1 MTIESMNI
9 DLETKS
15 GTDIT
20 KAGVYRY
27 AEDPE
32 FDILLFGVSINH
44 GPVNVYDLA
53 LGDTLPEEIITA
65 LTDCKVIKHAYN
77 ASFERVCLSYW
88 LKKHYPQHAPE
99 TYLNPYSWRCSLI
112 LAAYN
117 GLPLGLEKVGTVL
130 GLEQQ
135 KMKEGKE
142 LIRYFC
148 SPCKPT
154 KANGCRTWNLPFH
167 APDKWRLFRQYNA
180 RDVEVEMEIQAKLQ
194 KRPVPDFVWEQYALD
209 QEIND
214 RGIRIDRMLM
224 TQALDIDARAKAD
237 LTEKLKVRTGM
248 DNPNSVLQ
256 MKNWLKDNG
265 LKTKSLGKKEVA
277 QMQKSANG
285 KISEVLSLRLQ
296 LAKSSVK
303 KYEAMQNAVCRD
315 DRCHGMF
322 QFYGAVRSGRWAGRL
337 IQLQNLPQN
346 HMPDLDA
353 ARELTKQGDY
363 EMLDMLYPSV
373 PGVLSELI
381 RTVII
386 PEDGKKFIVADFSAI
401 EARVLS
407 HLAGET
413 WRSDVFR
420 SGGDIYCASA
430 EKMFKVP
437 VEKHGRNSHLR
448 QKGKIAEL
456 ALGYGG
462 GTGALKSMGALEMGL
477 KEEELQPLVTAWR
490 EANPN
495 IVQYWYT
502 IDEAIKKAIKTHTQ
516 QEVNNIKIK
525 ATTSRLRII
534 LPSQRSLCYIQPT
547 VENGPYGENVT
558 YMGTDAAKKWE
569 KLESY
574 GPKFTENIVQA
585 ISRDILAEAM
595 LRLHASGYTIVGH
608 IHDEVIIEAKKDISQ
623 ETICTIMQKTPG
635 WLPGIDLKADG
646 YTCAYYKKE

>member
-1 MTIESMNI
+1 MTIETMNI

-99 TYLNPYSWRCSLI
+99 TYLDPYSWRCSLI

-154 KANGCRTWNLPFH
+154 KANGGRTWNLPFH
-167 APDKWRLFRQYNA
+167 APDKWQLFRQYNA

-194 KRPVPDFVWEQYALD
+194 KHPVPDFVWEQYGLD

-237 LTEKLKVRTGM
+237 LTEKLKMRTGM

-277 QMQKSANG
+277 QMKKSANG

-315 DRCHGMF
+315 DR
-322 QFYGAVRSGRWAGRL
+322 
-337 IQLQNLPQN
+337 
-346 HMPDLDA
+346 
-353 ARELTKQGDY
+353 
-363 EMLDMLYPSV
+363 
-373 PGVLSELI
+373 
-381 RTVII
+381 
-386 PEDGKKFIVADFSAI
+386 
-401 EARVLS
+401 
-407 HLAGET
+407 
-413 WRSDVFR
+413 
-420 SGGDIYCASA
+420 
-430 EKMFKVP
+430 
-437 VEKHGRNSHLR
+437 
-448 QKGKIAEL
+448 
-456 ALGYGG
+456 
-462 GTGALKSMGALEMGL
+462 
-477 KEEELQPLVTAWR
+477 
-490 EANPN
+490 
-495 IVQYWYT
+495 
-502 IDEAIKKAIKTHTQ
+502 
-516 QEVNNIKIK
+516 
-525 ATTSRLRII
+525 
-534 LPSQRSLCYIQPT
+534 
-547 VENGPYGENVT
+547 
-558 YMGTDAAKKWE
+558 
-569 KLESY
+569 
-574 GPKFTENIVQA
+574 
-585 ISRDILAEAM
+585 
-595 LRLHASGYTIVGH
+595 
-608 IHDEVIIEAKKDISQ
+608 
-623 ETICTIMQKTPG
+623 
-635 WLPGIDLKADG
+635 
-646 YTCAYYKKE
+646 